1 MITVLLALA
10 VGLLLG
16 ALLAH
21 RLFYAAATTTSRR
34 ALDQLQGTLD
44 GLESAYS
51 IKVATFEAQRELTTL
66 SALSNRDHPH
76 RLTVHLPPT
85 DRQDVWP

>member
-1 MITVLLALA
+1 MITLLLALV

-21 RLFYAAATTTSRR
+21 RLFYAAATATSRR

-51 IKVATFEAQRELTTL
+51 MKVATFEAQCELTTL
-66 SALSNRDHPH
+66 SALSGRDHQH
-76 RLTVHLPPT
+76 LLTVHLPRPGH
-85 DRQDVWP
+85 RDVAL

>member
-1 MITVLLALA
+1 MITVLLALL
-10 VGLLLG
+10 VGLLIG

-21 RLFYAAATTTSRR
+21 RLFYAAATGTSRR

-51 IKVATFEAQRELTTL
+51 IKVATFEAQRELSTL
-66 SALSNRDHPH
+66 SALPGERRTAP
-76 RLTVHLPPT
+76 TVHLPPVSP
-85 DRQDVWP
+85 RRP